1 MGSKFDSA
9 SPFAAL
15 LLALFRFCCVNKKSQ
30 GMNERIQLW
39 YRLENLD
46 GISIKQKSSQLIATG
61 MDFLLVGTIK
71 F

>member
-1 MGSKFDSA
+1 MGSKFGSA
-9 SPFAAL
+9 SPSAAL
-15 LLALFRFCCVNKKSQ
+15 LLALFRFCYVKKKSQ
-30 GMNERIQLW
+30 GMNESVQLW

-71 F
+71 A